1 MSIKNK
7 PPLFVNEEII
17 LKHDLA
23 IGLIF
28 SEASLKRIGQSS
40 DIEWLKYRAM
50 QILNRRMISERDLKQ
65 KLSAERRPKQAR
77 DEVINKLKQY
87 GFVDDLKYA
96 GAYIRSQLNHGA
108 KSRLYL
114 KKKLWEKGII
124 ADIAEKALNQELDN
138 YDEAAAVI
146 ELARKKYKSVQKLP
160 LEKAKNRIIIFLKGR
175 GFKWDVIR
183 EAIDTVIPK
192 SEDL

>member
-1 MSIKNK
+1 MAEYIVTGLEPVKRKKGWFEMSIKNK

-77 DEVINKLKQY
+77 DEVINKLKQL
-87 GFVDDLKYA
+87 FNNTIDVTL
-96 GAYIRSQLNHGA
+96 LNN
-108 KSRLYL
+108 S
-114 KKKLWEKGII
+114 
-124 ADIAEKALNQELDN
+124 DI
-138 YDEAAAVI
+138 
-146 ELARKKYKSVQKLP
+146 
-160 LEKAKNRIIIFLKGR
+160 
-175 GFKWDVIR
+175 
-183 EAIDTVIPK
+183 
-192 SEDL
+192 